1 MKNQKNLISVFCVI
15 LVCATNS
22 IVSAQIHCLGI
33 TQQTNAK
40 NNNIQFYG
48 IEYQSFYQNHNLGM
62 AYSNNF
68 KNTNSIQKLNLNFD
82 MNLWQFH
89 HALMRSRFVPFFGV
103 QTEIAK
109 TKIQNE
115 GYQFTVIQNQWFA
128 KTGIKLSYDRFIGS
142 IDYQFNQKNQFL
154 NFKLFY
160 TVFITQRCPKKR
172 INEINKLDFSQF

>member
-1 MKNQKNLISVFCVI
+1 MKNQKNLISVFWVI
-15 LVCATNS
+15 LLCATNS

-48 IEYQSFYQNHNLGM
+48 IEYQSFYRNHNLGM

-68 KNTNSIQKLNLNFD
+68 NNTISTQKLNFNFD
-82 MNLWQFH
+82 INLWQFH
-89 HALMRSRFVPFFGV
+89 HAFLKPRFVPFLGV

-109 TKIQNE
+109 TNIQNE
-115 GYQFTVIQNQWFA
+115 GFQSSVYQNQWFA
-128 KTGIKLSYDRFIGS
+128 KTGVKLSYDRFIGS
-142 IDYQFNQKNQFL
+142 IDYQFNQNYQYINL
-154 NFKLFY
+154 KLFY
-160 TVFITQRCPKKR
+160 AFLITHRCPKKR